1 MNEPKYKTQVVLKMV
16 PNPYQKFMSQVV
28 TTMTPAQ
35 LLLAL
40 YDKAITELNKAIIFI
55 EDKNIAK
62 AHNSIIR
69 VIDIVDALDSS
80 LKENYEITDNLAA
93 LYQFFREQ
101 LTQANI
107 KKDKEILSS
116 LIPFF
121 QELRDTFEQASKMV

>member
-1 MNEPKYKTQVVLKMV
+1 MV

-40 YDKAITELNKAIIFI
+40 YDKAITELNKAVFFI
-55 EDKNIAK
+55 EEKNIAK

-69 VIDIVDALDSS
+69 VLDIVDALDSS

-107 KKDKEILSS
+107 KKDKEILKS

-121 QELRDTFEQASKMV
+121 QELHDTFEQASKMA

>member
-1 MNEPKYKTQVVLKMV
+1 MV
-16 PNPYQKFMSQVV
+16 PNPYQKFMNQVV

-40 YDKAITELNKAIIFI
+40 YSKAITELQKAIIFI

-80 LKENYEITDNLAA
+80 LKENYEITENLVA

-107 KKDKEILSS
+107 KKDKAILES
-116 LIPFF
+116 LIPLF
-121 QELRDTFEQASKMV
+121 QELHDAFEQASKMV